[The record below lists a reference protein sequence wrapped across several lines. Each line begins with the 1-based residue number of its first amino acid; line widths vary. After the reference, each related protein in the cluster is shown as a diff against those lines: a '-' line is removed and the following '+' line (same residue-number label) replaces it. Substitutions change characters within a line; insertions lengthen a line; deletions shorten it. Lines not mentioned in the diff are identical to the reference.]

1 MKFIILILLSFLSS
15 CSFDNKTGIWN
26 NENISVKKNKKVLD
40 EFKTLSSNQ
49 ILFDKILPLKDSY
62 KFKKISLTD
71 GVEWKD
77 IFYDKTNN
85 FKNFHLSDK
94 SQTLLK
100 SKKISKHETS
110 DYILFDKG
118 NIITTDLIGNLI
130 VFSTTE
136 NTVLRK
142 YNFYKKKYKKIK
154 KKLNIIIDNSVLYVS
169 DNLGYFYSY
178 DYKEDRVLWAKN
190 FKIPF
195 RSNLKIF
202 DNKIVAAN
210 QNNNLYFLD
219 KKTGEVLK
227 LIPTEENQIKN
238 EFISNIS
245 SSNEFSFFLNTYG
258 SLYAIDNKSM
268 RIIWFINLNQS
279 IDLNPSN
286 LFTGNQ
292 IIYHNEK
299 IIVTSNRFLYVIN
312 VFTGNIIFK
321 KNFSSSIKPF
331 VIDNYL
337 FIITKND
344 LLVSLDLENG
354 SIIYSYD
361 INQLIADFYSIK
373 KKRAEFKTLMMANN
387 KLLVFLKN
395 SYLLRFNISGSLDKV
410 SRLPTKIKTHPIV
423 VNKSILYIDKKN
435 QLSILN

>member
-1 MKFIILILLSFLSS
+1 MKFIILILLFFLSS

-344 LLVSLDLENG
+344 LLVSVDLENG

-361 INQLIADFYSIK
+361 INQLIADFYNIK
-373 KKRAEFKTLMMANN
+373 KKRAEFKTLMMVNN

>member
-1 MKFIILILLSFLSS
+1 MKFIILILLFFLSS

-154 KKLNIIIDNSVLYVS
+154 KKLNIIIDNNVLYVS

-344 LLVSLDLENG
+344 LLVSVDLENG

-361 INQLIADFYSIK
+361 INQLIADFYNIK
-373 KKRAEFKTLMMANN
+373 KKRAEFKTLMMVNN

>member
-1 MKFIILILLSFLSS
+1 
-15 CSFDNKTGIWN
+15 
-26 NENISVKKNKKVLD
+26 
-40 EFKTLSSNQ
+40 
-49 ILFDKILPLKDSY
+49 
-62 KFKKISLTD
+62 
-71 GVEWKD
+71 
-77 IFYDKTNN
+77 
-85 FKNFHLSDK
+85 
-94 SQTLLK
+94 
-100 SKKISKHETS
+100 
-110 DYILFDKG
+110 
-118 NIITTDLIGNLI
+118 
-130 VFSTTE
+130 
-136 NTVLRK
+136 
-142 YNFYKKKYKKIK
+142 
-154 KKLNIIIDNSVLYVS
+154 
-169 DNLGYFYSY
+169 
-178 DYKEDRVLWAKN
+178 
-190 FKIPF
+190 
-195 RSNLKIF
+195 
-202 DNKIVAAN
+202 
-210 QNNNLYFLD
+210 
-219 KKTGEVLK
+219 
-227 LIPTEENQIKN
+227 
-238 EFISNIS
+238 
-245 SSNEFSFFLNTYG
+245 
-258 SLYAIDNKSM
+258 M

-344 LLVSLDLENG
+344 LLVSVDLENG

-361 INQLIADFYSIK
+361 INQLIADFYNIK